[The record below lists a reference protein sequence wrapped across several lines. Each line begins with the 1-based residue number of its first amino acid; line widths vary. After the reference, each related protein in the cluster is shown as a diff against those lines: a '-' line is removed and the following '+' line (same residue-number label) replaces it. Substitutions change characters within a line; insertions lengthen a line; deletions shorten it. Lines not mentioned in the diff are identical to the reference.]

1 MMVFAY
7 KDIMEVVRVLSDDR
21 NMVVCVKEN
30 GKGALV
36 TGGMAG
42 LGGLLLGPIGLALG
56 GAVGGVMAAVWARGK
71 TRPLHKVITEEMS
84 QHQRDTLVECLS
96 NVLTN
101 LEVTDALALVAAV
114 RGDQELK
121 DRLITEMLTFLSQ
134 TCKIYVNPEDEE
146 EIEGA
151 NANANA
157 NEFPAPTEEARA
169 RIMQIHARK
178 MNVCP
183 DVNYEELAR

>member
-1 MMVFAY
+1 
-7 KDIMEVVRVLSDDR
+7 
-21 NMVVCVKEN
+21 
-30 GKGALV
+30 
-36 TGGMAG
+36 
-42 LGGLLLGPIGLALG
+42 
-56 GAVGGVMAAVWARGK
+56 MAAVWAGDK
-71 TRPLHKVITEEMS
+71 FRPLHQVITEEMT
-84 QHQRDTLVECLS
+84 QHQRDMLEECLS

-151 NANANA
+151 NVDLDS
-157 NEFPAPTEEARA
+157 
-169 RIMQIHARK
+169 QRK
-178 MNVCP
+178 GKSV
-183 DVNYEELAR
+183 VIKTTTR